1 MGKVK
6 AAVTDVIEAVN
17 EIAGE
22 AVWVNPPLE
31 QSEPEGYSLPALD
44 LAPIEEFLTGL
55 HLAVNAI
62 PEEERLAYRVLALHC
77 ESVIST
83 YKSINQEV

>member
-6 AAVTDVIEAVN
+6 SETLLDTSDEGVSEWIEVN
-17 EIAGE
+17 T
-22 AVWVNPPLE
+22 V
-31 QSEPEGYSLPALD
+31 EPEGYSLPVLD
-44 LAPIEEFLTGL
+44 LLPIEEFLTGL